1 MPEGEP
7 MGKHAR
13 RIGIFGFLLAAS
25 AAFVLPASASADETL
40 SGSCSTT
47 LQGARS
53 DGLILDLGAPLNL
66 AGKLTIGLDSASG
79 ARDAGPALSLP
90 VGDTVRAL
98 GVGGLPL
105 VGDTCT
111 VVQGAVNGVGGAT
124 QKLLGG
130 KDALPPT
137 KPVPPPGTP
146 GGPTPPSNPG
156 QPAPG
161 SPVTGDDLVLSQFTG
176 AAFVPTSLTSAGP
189 LVIGLAAAG
198 KPPLVVEQ
206 DPAPVIIAD
215 RSGDARALPAS
226 NAPARLP
233 LILAVLLL
241 AVVAAALLRTWMRR
255 KPA

>member
-1 MPEGEP
+1 

-13 RIGIFGFLLAAS
+13 RIGLFGFLLAAS
-25 AAFVLPASASADETL
+25 AALVFPAAASADETL
-40 SGSCSTT
+40 SGDCSTT

-53 DGLILDLGAPLNL
+53 EGLVLDLGAPLNL

-105 VGDTCT
+105 VEGACT
-111 VVQGAVNGVGGAT
+111 AVQGTVNGVGGVT

-130 KDALPPT
+130 KDTPTPPT
-137 KPVPPPGTP
+137 KP
-146 GGPTPPSNPG
+146 GPTAPGNPAPPANPG

-161 SPVTGDDLVLSQFTG
+161 TPVAGTGADFVLKQFTG
-176 AAFVPTSLTSAGP
+176 AEFVPTSLTTAGP
-189 LVIGLAAAG
+189 LVVGLTAPG
-198 KPPLVVEQ
+198 KAPLVVKQ
-206 DPAPVIIAD
+206 DQAPVIIAD
-215 RSGDARALPAS
+215 RAGDTRALPAS

-255 KPA
+255 TTA